1 MNDEVMLTTVNNPF
15 NPFTEFDNWLNFD
28 YKNGT
33 DCCGTVARIANC
45 TNALSD
51 ELNDIEI
58 EKAMDSIVELMPGIY
73 VKLHKSTA
81 DSVIKSLQK
90 QVEQFGFV
98 ASS

>member
-1 MNDEVMLTTVNNPF
+1 MSDEVMLTTVNNPF

-28 YKNGT
+28 NLNGT
-33 DCCGTVARIANC
+33 DCCGTLARIANC

-58 EKAMDSIVELMPGIY
+58 EKAMDSIVDSMPGLY

-81 DSVIKSLQK
+81 DSTIKSLQK
-90 QVEQFGFV
+90 QLEQFGFV
-98 ASS
+98 ATN